1 MTFFRS
7 LRNSSLKKTAKVI
20 NQTETESEDD
30 GQTAVVESTGTDLIV
45 LESKRLIQ
53 EAMERGIDPQTFI
66 TSRVSLLKDFPLEKV
81 KNKKDIQLY
90 WLPYE
95 TVSVWSDLTTSPGFA
110 ATFKKEDFAREANR
124 PERDHLPMTVILD
137 NIRNP
142 DNFGGVLR
150 LAAAVGCMQVCKQTT
165 LRLFYKDQGFGEIKG
180 L

>member
-1 MTFFRS
+1 M
-7 LRNSSLKKTAKVI
+7 KKTAKVV
-20 NQTETESEDD
+20 NQTETEPEHDC
-30 GQTAVVESTGTDLIV
+30 QTAAVDSTDLIV

-95 TVSVWSDLTTSPGFA
+95 TVSGWSDLTTSPGFA
-110 ATFKKEDFAREANR
+110 ATFKKDDFARQADR
-124 PERDHLPMTVILD
+124 PGRDHLPMTVILD

-150 LAAAVGCMQVCKQTT
+150 LAAAVGCKQVSRIHLVCSIRVSALVKLCKGQ
-165 LRLFYKDQGFGEIKG
+165 
-180 L
+180 